1 MKVNVNT
8 TKKKNVKEEKGAKAT
23 FKLLLK
29 SLFKNDACVEA
40 RKLPWYIA
48 ALVFVLSVGL
58 SVIPPVVQ
66 LAREKGSTLLTG
78 QSYSFDNGIRS
89 FTHFLDEEDI
99 NIVVQNEQ
107 DKATGKWTTPSLSF
121 DDASKENWNTSERT
135 TTYVETIKDAEGHEV
150 LDEHGNPKTREYQYF
165 EYKQN
170 IQDKKDVV
178 RLRVF
183 VIEDDP
189 ASLNDKSLAY
199 DFFYNNERFGV
210 KINNK
215 DALPE
220 GYIPAS
226 LMVLG
231 THEVFIALYGPN
243 PTSNLGYSGTPFR
256 GDYVRM
262 DGGSGQKVD
271 LNLRNFLKV
280 ENEEVAPE
288 KSFWVTFLDRAYS
301 YTRMTTALTM
311 LALLSGL
318 FAIIILVF
326 GFTLW
331 IMTRGKRNPNRDMK
345 VHETMKISC
354 FASLAP
360 ALLSLIFGFIIPSF
374 SSFLFIGLNS
384 IRLMWLSMKSMRP
397 ME

>member
-23 FKLLLK
+23 FKLLLRT
-29 SLFKNDACVEA
+29 LFKNDACVEA

-48 ALVFVLSVGL
+48 ALIFVLSVGL

-66 LAREKGSTLLTG
+66 LATEKGSTLLTG

-89 FTHFLDEEDI
+89 FTHFLDEKDI
-99 NIVVQNEQ
+99 NIVVRNAQ
-107 DKATGKWTTPSLSF
+107 DDTTGKWTTPTLSF
-121 DDASKENWNTSERT
+121 DSDASKDNWNANTIP
-135 TTYVETIKDAEGHEV
+135 YIETVKDAQGNVV
-150 LDEHGNPKTREYQYF
+150 LDDDGKPKTREYKYF

-189 ASLNDKSLAY
+189 ASLSDASLAY
-199 DFFYNNERFGV
+199 QFFYSNEQFGV
-210 KINNK
+210 KMNNK
-215 DALPE
+215 DSLPD
-220 GYIPAS
+220 GYTPAS

-231 THEVFIALYGPN
+231 THEVYIALYGPN
-243 PTSNLGYSGTPFR
+243 PASNTSYSGTPFR
-256 GDYVRM
+256 GDYIRM
-262 DGGSGQKVD
+262 DGGSGDEVD
-271 LNLRNFLKV
+271 LNLRHFLTV
-280 ENEEVAPE
+280 NNEEVNPE
-288 KSFWVTFLDRAYS
+288 DSFWVTFLDRAYS
-301 YTRMTTALTM
+301 YTRMTTALSM

-318 FAIIILVF
+318 FAIIILIF

-331 IMTRGKRNPNRDMK
+331 LMTRGKRNPNRDIR

-354 FASLAP
+354 FASLTP

-384 IRLMWLSMKSMRP
+384 IRLMWLSMKSLRP

>member
-23 FKLLLK
+23 FKLLLRT
-29 SLFKNDACVEA
+29 LFKNDACVEA

-48 ALVFVLSVGL
+48 ALIFVLSVGL

-66 LAREKGSTLLTG
+66 LATEKGSTLLTG

-89 FTHFLDEEDI
+89 FTHFLDEKDI
-99 NIVVQNEQ
+99 NIVVRNAQ
-107 DKATGKWTTPSLSF
+107 DDTTGKWTTPTLSF
-121 DDASKENWNTSERT
+121 DSDASKDNWNANTIP
-135 TTYVETIKDAEGHEV
+135 YIETVKDAQGNVV
-150 LDEHGNPKTREYQYF
+150 LDDDGKPKTREYKYF

-189 ASLNDKSLAY
+189 TSLSDASLAY
-199 DFFYNNERFGV
+199 QFFYSNEQFGV
-210 KINNK
+210 KMNNK
-215 DALPE
+215 DSLPD
-220 GYIPAS
+220 GYTPAS

-231 THEVFIALYGPN
+231 THEVYIALYGSN
-243 PTSNLGYSGTPFR
+243 PASNTSYSGTPFR
-256 GDYVRM
+256 GDYIRM
-262 DGGSGQKVD
+262 DGGSGDEVD
-271 LNLRNFLKV
+271 LNLRHFLTV
-280 ENEEVAPE
+280 NNEEVNPE
-288 KSFWVTFLDRAYS
+288 DSFWVTFLDRAYS
-301 YTRMTTALTM
+301 YTRMTTALSM

-318 FAIIILVF
+318 FAIIILIF

-331 IMTRGKRNPNRDMK
+331 LMTRGKRNPNRDIR

-354 FASLAP
+354 FASLTP

-384 IRLMWLSMKSMRP
+384 IRLMWLSMKSLRP

>member
-23 FKLLLK
+23 FKLLLRT
-29 SLFKNDACVEA
+29 LFKNDACVEA

-48 ALVFVLSVGL
+48 ALIFVLSVGL

-66 LAREKGSTLLTG
+66 LATEKGSTLLTG

-89 FTHFLDEEDI
+89 FTHFLDEKDI
-99 NIVVQNEQ
+99 NIVVRNAQ
-107 DKATGKWTTPSLSF
+107 DDTTGKWTTPTLSF
-121 DDASKENWNTSERT
+121 DSDASKDNWNANTIP
-135 TTYVETIKDAEGHEV
+135 YIETVKDAQGNVV
-150 LDEHGNPKTREYQYF
+150 LDDDGKPKTREYKYF

-189 ASLNDKSLAY
+189 ASLSDASLAY
-199 DFFYNNERFGV
+199 QFFYSNEQFGV
-210 KINNK
+210 KMNNK
-215 DALPE
+215 DSLPD

-231 THEVFIALYGPN
+231 THEVYIALYGPN
-243 PTSNLGYSGTPFR
+243 PASNTSYSGTPFR
-256 GDYVRM
+256 GDYIRM
-262 DGGSGQKVD
+262 DGGSGDEVD
-271 LNLRNFLKV
+271 LNLRHFLTV
-280 ENEEVAPE
+280 NNEEVNPE
-288 KSFWVTFLDRAYS
+288 DSFWVTFLDRAYS
-301 YTRMTTALTM
+301 YTRMTTALSM

-318 FAIIILVF
+318 FAIIILIF

-331 IMTRGKRNPNRDMK
+331 LMTRGKRNPNRDIR

-354 FASLAP
+354 FASLTP

-384 IRLMWLSMKSMRP
+384 IRLMWLSMKSLRP